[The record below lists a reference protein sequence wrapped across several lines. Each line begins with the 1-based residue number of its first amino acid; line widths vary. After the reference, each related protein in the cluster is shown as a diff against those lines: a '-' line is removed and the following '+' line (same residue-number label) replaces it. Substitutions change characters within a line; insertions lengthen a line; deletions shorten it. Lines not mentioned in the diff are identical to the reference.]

1 MVSSGESL
9 SGAAMN
15 AILIFPSH
23 LAAEFQQ
30 LRCEVACH
38 RYEIEVA
45 AMAHEQSLAEWN
57 SKETDISRR
66 MDGLRERLARLLA

>member
-1 MVSSGESL
+1 MSSEESL

-15 AILIFPSH
+15 AILIFPAH

-38 RYEIEVA
+38 RSEIEVA
-45 AMAHEQSLAEWN
+45 ATAHEQSLAVWCSN
-57 SKETDISRR
+57 ETDISRR
-66 MDGLRERLARLLA
+66 MSGLRERLARLLA